1 MQESNPDINLSTR
14 LERGSPENW
23 FSEKNFIDHLCF
35 KMGFDL
41 NTNEVATFSFI
52 SCIAFI
58 IFGTYFQ
65 QKVYIASVLKLWL
78 ASEI

>member
-41 NTNEVATFSFI
+41 NTNEVATFWKFRYFSKRI
-52 SCIAFI
+52 SV
-58 IFGTYFQ
+58 
-65 QKVYIASVLKLWL
+65 KLKKNFKC
-78 ASEI
+78 